1 MDSLVMTVL
10 YIWCQ
15 LNKEVVVNFWFGTS
29 FKAMYLPWV
38 LFAFNFI
45 INGRGMLDIIGI
57 IIGHLFFF
65 LSYQYPL
72 EFNGATLL
80 RTPPFL

>member
-1 MDSLVMTVL
+1 MTVL

-15 LNKEVVVNFWFGTS
+15 LNKEVIVNFWFGTS
-29 FKAMYLPWV
+29 FKAMFLPWV

-65 LSYQYPL
+65 LSYQYPI
-72 EFNGATLL
+72 EFNGASFLK
-80 RTPPFL
+80 TPSFL